1 MAFLGKLHSETQ
13 DGNLKKVYILRM
25 RAEGI
30 KVRTAFRIASLVQ
43 GGGTGGGRT
52 ISNQDFEV
60 IYNSLFKTPGTPQAF
75 TAAMAQVRHEMLKQK
90 VAADTYLEYRQFG
103 FTAANDAVDLA
114 KAYLDAQMSEHYQ
127 TGNAY
132 NAVNFLDEIPET
144 LITSVQRNDMVG
156 IFGKRTFFDKTN
168 PGNYTHKEGK
178 TNALVDLGIEE
189 NKVKFLM
196 ANVDEVFADGK
207 VTDVERKQVAG
218 MYASTIVPA
227 LVKDREDRGY
237 PADRKALKE
246 DLINF
251 QFGDAFSNQMLDRYE
266 SINASTKKQKVIPDF
281 KPPIDIDLRRV
292 TPKPD
297 SGPFTVSLTQQSG
310 GAGQTIKIDERFS
323 LESTSDLALRTLITD
338 PKYADKAKNLG
349 ITKELIDALY
359 YGFPTVEARK
369 KKATEAALAK
379 RQNPNATPDFKGTMS
394 NAEIN
399 KLRFELASKLFYN

>member
-1 MAFLGKLHSETQ
+1 
-13 DGNLKKVYILRM
+13 
-25 RAEGI
+25 
-30 KVRTAFRIASLVQ
+30 
-43 GGGTGGGRT
+43 
-52 ISNQDFEV
+52 
-60 IYNSLFKTPGTPQAF
+60 
-75 TAAMAQVRHEMLKQK
+75 
-90 VAADTYLEYRQFG
+90 
-103 FTAANDAVDLA
+103 
-114 KAYLDAQMSEHYQ
+114 
-127 TGNAY
+127 
-132 NAVNFLDEIPET
+132 
-144 LITSVQRNDMVG
+144 
-156 IFGKRTFFDKTN
+156 
-168 PGNYTHKEGK
+168 
-178 TNALVDLGIEE
+178 
-189 NKVKFLM
+189 
-196 ANVDEVFADGK
+196 
-207 VTDVERKQVAG
+207 
-218 MYASTIVPA
+218 
-227 LVKDREDRGY
+227 
-237 PADRKALKE
+237 
-246 DLINF
+246 
-251 QFGDAFSNQMLDRYE
+251 
-266 SINASTKKQKVIPDF
+266 INASTKKQKVTPDF